1 MMNVLILVLT
11 GVAALGAVLFFVLLV
26 RYRRLQRRAREEAA
40 LAAAEAAAAA
50 EALAAAEAAAAASDP
65 RDNEVTYPI
74 ATHPAA
80 LAAAAAA
87 QAEILK
93 LVQEMT
99 SPPPYLAKSD
109 PRAVARRRAP
119 RQPHHDM
126 GQPGTPAQ
134 RLNKDRGYD
143 PWQPLQDLEVGDDVV

>member
-1 MMNVLILVLT
+1 VTNVLTLVLG
-11 GVAALGAVLFFVLLV
+11 GVAVLGAVLFFVLLA

-40 LAAAEAAAAA
+40 AAAAEAAAAA
-50 EALAAAEAAAAASDP
+50 ALAAAEAAAAASDP

-80 LAAAAAA
+80 VAAAAAA
-87 QAEILK
+87 QAEVLK

-109 PRAVARRRAP
+109 PRKVAQRRARR
-119 RQPHHDM
+119 HDM
-126 GQPGTPAQ
+126 SQPGTPAQ

>member
-1 MMNVLILVLT
+1 MTNVLTLVLG
-11 GVAALGAVLFFVLLV
+11 GVAVLGAVLFFVLLA
-26 RYRRLQRRAREEAA
+26 RYRRLQRQTREEAAAAAATAAAAAAA
-40 LAAAEAAAAA
+40 LAAAAAAPP
-50 EALAAAEAAAAASDP
+50 DP

-74 ATHPAA
+74 AKHPAA

-87 QAEILK
+87 QAEVLR

-109 PRAVARRRAP
+109 PRKVAQRRAR

-126 GQPGTPAQ
+126 TQPGTPTQ
-134 RLNKDRGYD
+134 RQNDGRGYD
-143 PWQPLQDLEVGDDVV
+143 QEVAQ